1 MSALEAISS
10 SINRMVEYQL
20 RSPEDKATAATV
32 MGVTLSIPMD
42 MADKR
47 AAQATAVGSRL
58 EAVNLK
64 IATARESYSSVV
76 ASNNAGAID
85 SWAVTAAEED
95 LQDLIDERTH
105 LRNIKK
111 QLQRFSENQ
120 MEVINDIQDSAK

>member
-47 AAQATAVGSRL
+47 AAQATAGDGPAEYPSAARSRPSRG
-58 EAVNLK
+58 AG
-64 IATARESYSSVV
+64 TPPPGCRER
-76 ASNNAGAID
+76 
-85 SWAVTAAEED
+85 W
-95 LQDLIDERTH
+95 
-105 LRNIKK
+105 
-111 QLQRFSENQ
+111 
-120 MEVINDIQDSAK
+120 